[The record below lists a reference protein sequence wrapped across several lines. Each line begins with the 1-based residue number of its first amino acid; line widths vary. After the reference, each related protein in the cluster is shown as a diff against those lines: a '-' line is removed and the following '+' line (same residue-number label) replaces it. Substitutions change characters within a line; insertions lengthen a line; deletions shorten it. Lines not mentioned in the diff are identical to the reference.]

1 MDTDGNN
8 DLMQLAALQQ
18 AADAKQSDFEQRK
31 KARIASDPQSD
42 ADNSRKAF
50 YKEFKKVVE
59 AADVVIQVRAPSACT
74 GCAPGERNG
83 LRRDAGCCSMPLGSG
98 NG

>member
-42 ADNSRKAF
+42 IDNSRKAF

-59 AADVVIQVRAPSACT
+59 AADVVIQVRAASAWT
-74 GCAPGERNG
+74 ACAPGHCTMIHRH
-83 LRRDAGCCSMPLGSG
+83 AAC
-98 NG
+98 